1 MRLRRDD
8 GRVVVRTVIGVMCL
22 QQRQISVVADG
33 QTDTASNAQPDG
45 ALTSE
50 QRAAV
55 FGSTEAA
62 GRQLTPKAKHRAV
75 SSARGF
81 SSVALI
87 LGVHNS
93 YILINV
99 YSLYGGSIMKMKIL
113 RKKLN

>member
-1 MRLRRDD
+1 MRLRRDED
-8 GRVVVRTVIGVMCL
+8 QVVVRTVIGVMCL
-22 QQRQISVVADG
+22 QQKQISVLADG
-33 QTDTASNAQPDG
+33 QTDTTSNASAQPDG

-75 SSARGF
+75 SLARGF
-81 SSVALI
+81 CSVALI

-113 RKKLN
+113 RK